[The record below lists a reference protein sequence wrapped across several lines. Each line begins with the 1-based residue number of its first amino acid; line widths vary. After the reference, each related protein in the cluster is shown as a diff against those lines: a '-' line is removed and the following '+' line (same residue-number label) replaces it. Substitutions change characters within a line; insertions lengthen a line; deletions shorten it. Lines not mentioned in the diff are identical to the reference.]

1 MNDKKSAIEVEK
13 AGLSRDMALI
23 REARD
28 RAAFARLFG
37 HFAPRIKGF
46 LIKSGTEPSVAED
59 CAQDVMVTVWKKA
72 HLFDPARASVA
83 TWVFTIARNRRIDL
97 ARREKRPEPED
108 LGWGPEPDQTQDETL
123 VMQQDSERLGDR
135 KSVV

>member
-1 MNDKKSAIEVEK
+1 MGSWRLNDKKSAIEVEK

-46 LIKSGTEPSVAED
+46 LIKSGTS
-59 CAQDVMVTVWKKA
+59 W
-72 HLFDPARASVA
+72 
-83 TWVFTIARNRRIDL
+83 
-97 ARREKRPEPED
+97 
-108 LGWGPEPDQTQDETL
+108 
-123 VMQQDSERLGDR
+123 
-135 KSVV
+135 